1 MNKTGNGLILYNDTT
16 KRGTV
21 SKGGNAMLLKNWTLQ
36 IDSENSYMNCSAR
49 IPANVPGDITD
60 DLYRAGIIQ
69 DPYYGMNH
77 NDLTWITRQDFT
89 YTCLFDVDETDFSQ
103 EEVLLH
109 LNGVN
114 LFADVYLNGE
124 LLGKAENMF
133 LKYTYEVKRLL
144 RKNKNVLQVK
154 FHSTLNAMDQID
166 CTGYFGVFNTPRI
179 FLRTMQ
185 CGFGWD
191 WVPKIPGYGISGE
204 VSIEGVSA
212 TRIEDVTYRA
222 HNDGAITFITEVN
235 YDIEPTV
242 DNYGVPIPNTS
253 VPQKDDKLEFSME
266 TAPGSGVYT
275 TKTIELFGKKSF
287 VNFFVDEP
295 QLWWPNGY
303 GEQPMYG
310 YKVVLYR
317 DSKVVSEKTGKFAFR
332 EVKLV
337 EQPKDDRLIGFEF
350 FINGIKVM
358 AKGANWIPADCFVG
372 RIAKERYKALLQLA
386 KDGNMNMLRVWGGG
400 LYEHDA
406 FYEYCDEMGIMVF
419 QDFMFAC
426 SDLPENDPA
435 WEKNA
440 LADCEYQVKRLRNH
454 PCIVYWCG
462 GNEKTGCCIH
472 QVPKGDYFIDYLLT
486 GLVRRLDPTRPF
498 GRQSPCGL
506 AEIGNN
512 YLSGD
517 THCGSLDASLEDFH
531 ITEKTSVANYRKLV
545 ARRVISFLS
554 EFNSY
559 GPDSLQTMRK
569 VYPVDK
575 LWPINEYWVD
585 RMTNNPYDGRG
596 GIPFATRMKQHIA
609 DLYGESDSIE
619 NYIAKGMMFHAE
631 LVRAEIEWVRAH
643 QPVTG
648 GVLSWMLNDI
658 WPCGTWSAIDYY
670 LEPKQVYY
678 QMRRSFAPVYASFIE
693 NANGETELAVMN
705 ETGKL
710 VVLNVEYGCRHLNG
724 ETVASRTVEITLKN
738 GMAYRKAVDFVVDE
752 KNTYLYTAVTHN
764 GETVRNVY
772 SPDMWQTAEFNG
784 TYTVKT
790 EQVTPCKANITVKA
804 NGFVKGLY
812 LSFPENCGYRFSDNY
827 LDIEDGQE
835 ITVTVTAEHPI
846 DLQQLMTTDYAKM
859 AKESS
864 YA

>member
-1 MNKTGNGLILYNDTT
+1 MAI
-16 KRGTV
+16 V
-21 SKGGNAMLLKNWTLQ
+21 SKGGTVMLLDNWTLQ
-36 IDSENSYMNCSAR
+36 IESENPHLEKSVCV
-49 IPANVPGDITD
+49 PANVPGDITN
-60 DLYRAGIIQ
+60 DLYLAGLIK

-77 NDLTWITRQDFT
+77 NDLTWITHQDFT
-89 YTCLFDVDETDFSQ
+89 YTSCFDVEAETLSY

-114 LFADVYLNGE
+114 LFADIYLNGQ
-124 LLGKAENMF
+124 LLGKTQNMF
-133 LKYTYEVKRLL
+133 LKYTYEVKHLL
-144 RKNKNVLQVK
+144 RQKDNTLQVK
-154 FHSTLNAMDQID
+154 LYSTAKAMDEID
-166 CTGYFGVFNTPRI
+166 CTGYFGTFNTPRI
-179 FLRTMQ
+179 FLRTVQ
-185 CGFGWD
+185 CGFSWD
-191 WVPKIPGYGISGE
+191 WMPKIPSYGISGE
-204 VSIEGVSA
+204 VSLEGVSA

-222 HNDGAITFITEVN
+222 RTDGKITFIAEVN

-242 DNYGVPIPNTS
+242 DDYGVPIANTS
-253 VPQKDDKLEFSME
+253 VAKNEDKLVFYLE
-266 TAPGSGVYT
+266 TAPGSGEYIQ
-275 TKTIELFGKKSF
+275 KTIDMIGTRSF
-287 VNFFVDEP
+287 VNFALEKP

-303 GEQPMYG
+303 GEQPMYR
-310 YKVVLYR
+310 YRVVLYR
-317 DSKVVSEKTGKFAFR
+317 GGKAVSEKQGKCAFR
-332 EVKLV
+332 QVDLV
-337 EQPKDDRLIGFEF
+337 QEPKDDQLIGFEF
-350 FINGIKVM
+350 NINGVKVM
-358 AKGANWIPADCFVG
+358 AKGSNWIPADCFIG
-372 RIAKERYKALLQLA
+372 RITKERYKTLLQLA

-426 SDLPENDPA
+426 SDLPENNPE

-440 LADCEYQVKRLRNH
+440 LADCEYQLKRLRNH
-454 PCIVYWCG
+454 PCIVYWSG
-462 GNEKTGCCIH
+462 GNEKTGCCVH
-472 QVPKGDYFIDYLLT
+472 QVPKGDFFIDYLLT

-506 AEIGNN
+506 ADIGNN
-512 YLSGD
+512 CLSGD
-517 THCGSLDASLEDFH
+517 SHYGSLDATLEHFYD
-531 ITEKTSVANYRKLV
+531 TGKTSVADYRKLI
-545 ARRVISFLS
+545 ARRVVSFLS
-554 EFNSY
+554 ECNSY

-575 LWPINEYWVD
+575 LWPINEYWID
-585 RMTNNPYDGRG
+585 RMTSNPFDGRG
-596 GIPFATRMKQHIA
+596 GFPFATRMEQHIA
-609 DLYGESDSIE
+609 DLYGHPDSIE
-619 NYIAKGMMFHAE
+619 SFVAKGMMFQAE
-631 LVRAEIEWVRAH
+631 LIRAEVEWVRAH

-648 GVLSWMLNDI
+648 GILNWMFNDI
-658 WPCGTWSAIDYY
+658 WPCGTWSVIDYY

-678 QMRRSFAPVYASFIE
+678 QMRRSFAPVYATFIE

-705 ETGKL
+705 ETGKPI
-710 VVLNVEYGCRHLNG
+710 VLNVEYGCRHLNG

-738 GMAYRKAVDFVVDE
+738 GMAYRKAVDFTADE

-790 EQVTPCKANITVKA
+790 EQVTPCKAKITVKA
-804 NGFVKGLY
+804 NGFAKGLY
-812 LSFPENCGYRFSDNY
+812 LSFPENCDYRFSDNY
-827 LDIEDGQE
+827 LDMEDGQE

-864 YA
+864 YV